1 MEIDPDLR
9 FQSEAVEALQ
19 EAAEAYLVGLFQQ
32 HQKSIDEI
40 IEANKDDNN
49 ESESETITPEEPNET
64 VVLYMI

>member
-1 MEIDPDLR
+1 MDIDEDLK
-9 FQSEAVEALQ
+9 FQSKAIEALQ
-19 EAAEAYLVGLFQQ
+19 EAAEAYLVGLFQE

-49 ESESETITPEEPNET
+49 VESESEVEEPSET